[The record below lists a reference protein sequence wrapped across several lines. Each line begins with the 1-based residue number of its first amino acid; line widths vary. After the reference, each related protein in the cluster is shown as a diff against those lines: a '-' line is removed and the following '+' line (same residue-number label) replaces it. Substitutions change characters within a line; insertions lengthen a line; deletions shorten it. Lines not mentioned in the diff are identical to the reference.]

1 MGEIDTVSTAV
12 GLELWEIWEEVW
24 GIKIVEACIEDDA
37 DGFDAVDDAF
47 KLELAEFI
55 LYWELVPEEEKS
67 KYWLIV
73 PSGIYI
79 EPCEFCESDWGL

>member
-1 MGEIDTVSTAV
+1 MGETDTASTAV

-24 GIKIVEACIEDDA
+24 GIKIVEAWIED
-37 DGFDAVDDAF
+37 DAVDDALE
-47 KLELAEFI
+47 LELAEFI